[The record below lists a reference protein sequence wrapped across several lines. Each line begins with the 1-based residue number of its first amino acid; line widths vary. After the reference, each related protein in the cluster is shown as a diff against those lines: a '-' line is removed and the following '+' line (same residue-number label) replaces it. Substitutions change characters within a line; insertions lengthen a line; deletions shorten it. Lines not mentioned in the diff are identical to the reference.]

1 MKRLEVAIGGRVFP
15 LKVDEDE
22 VAVILEMVDEIN
34 EKLRKLQATYSNKDM
49 QDCLSMLILTYAVE
63 HKKNQIQQDTSEIE
77 SRLNQVEYMLDNL
90 IS

>member
-15 LKVDEDE
+15 LKVEEDE
-22 VAVILEMVDEIN
+22 VTVILEMVDEIN
-34 EKLRKLQATYSNKDM
+34 EKLRNLQATYSNKDM

-63 HKKNQIQQDTSEIE
+63 HKNNQIQQDTSEIE
-77 SRLNQVEYMLDNL
+77 SRLNQVEYMLDDL

>member
-15 LKVDEDE
+15 LKVEEEE
-22 VAVILEMVDEIN
+22 VAVILETVDEIN
-34 EKLRKLQATYSNKDM
+34 EKLRNLQSTYSNNDM

-63 HKKNQIQQDTSEIE
+63 HRNSPAEQDTSVLE
-77 SRLNQVEYMLDNL
+77 SSLSQVEQMLGDL